1 MGALCKVLDA
11 ILLLMLVLI
20 SVAAPL
26 LDSQSVLPESI
37 YPELLVRLNKWY
49 AGEYQDIFLLEKP
62 HFFRAL
68 LWLELAFQWP
78 LALLN
83 VYGMLASKPWLNTTC
98 FIFGAS
104 LVTSMAAILGEL
116 LGSPKA
122 SDKLLMVY
130 SPFMGF
136 GILAMLRGLV
146 PHSGK
151 AAPTTGKGPA
161 LARKKRA

>member
-11 ILLLMLVLI
+11 ILLRMLVLI

-26 LDSQSVLPESI
+26 RDSQSVLHESI
-37 YPELLVRLNKWY
+37 YPELL
-49 AGEYQDIFLLEKP
+49 
-62 HFFRAL
+62 
-68 LWLELAFQWP
+68 WP

-98 FIFGAS
+98 RIFGAS

-122 SDKLLMVY
+122 SDKLLIVY
-130 SPFMGF
+130 SPFTGF

>member
-1 MGALCKVLDA
+1 MVTEMHSLT
-11 ILLLMLVLI
+11 
-20 SVAAPL
+20 
-26 LDSQSVLPESI
+26 
-37 YPELLVRLNKWY
+37 
-49 AGEYQDIFLLEKP
+49 
-62 HFFRAL
+62 
-68 LWLELAFQWP
+68 
-78 LALLN
+78 LALGN
-83 VYGMLASKPWLNTTC
+83 CVK
-98 FIFGAS
+98 FQ
-104 LVTSMAAILGEL
+104 AAILGEL

-130 SPFMGF
+130 SPFTGF

>member
-11 ILLLMLVLI
+11 ILLRMLVLI

-26 LDSQSVLPESI
+26 RDSQSVLHESI
-37 YPELLVRLNKWY
+37 YPELLVR
-49 AGEYQDIFLLEKP
+49 EYQDIFLLEKP

-68 LWLELAFQWP
+68 LWLELVCQWP

-98 FIFGAS
+98 RIFGAS

-130 SPFMGF
+130 SPFTGF